1 MMTGHAM
8 GKIFLAD
15 ERGREETTVYRT
27 LSTFNFSNFVNQH
40 KIAFGRLYVLN
51 NNTLAAKHQLRRT
64 IEKDS
69 LVLLLPVAGDMDY
82 LDNYQKQQCLKPGQ
96 LLYRYLKKG
105 DTFSVTNPHEGELIN
120 YIEIWITADNENT
133 RTATAVV
140 DFDVDKNRNL
150 LLPLTSSLPATLAAN
165 NVAIG
170 IGKFTGRTDACYTAA
185 NNKAGVFA
193 FIVQGVFEIQGRL
206 LQPGDGL
213 ALWNQPKAIELEAL
227 SNDAI
232 VLLIDFHHPS

>member
-15 ERGREETTVYRT
+15 ERGREETIVYRT
-27 LSTFNFSNFVNQH
+27 LSTFNFSNFFNQY

-51 NNTLAAKHQLRRT
+51 NNTLAAKHQLGRA

-69 LVLLLPVAGDMDY
+69 LVLLLPVAGDINY
-82 LDNYQKQQCLKPGQ
+82 LDNRQEQQCLKPGE
-96 LLYRYLKKG
+96 LLHRSLKKG
-105 DTFSVTNPHEGELIN
+105 DTFSVTNPYEGELIN

-150 LLPLTSSLPATLAAN
+150 LLPLTSPLPAIHASDA
-165 NVAIG
+165 VAIS
-170 IGKFTGRTDACYTAA
+170 IGKFDGRKDACYHPT
-185 NNKAGVFA
+185 NSKAGIFA
-193 FIVQGVFEIQGRL
+193 FAIQGVFEVQGRL
-206 LQPGDGL
+206 LQTNDGL
-213 ALWNQPKAIELEAL
+213 ALWNEPGAIEMESL

-232 VLLIDFHHPS
+232 VLLIDFYNP